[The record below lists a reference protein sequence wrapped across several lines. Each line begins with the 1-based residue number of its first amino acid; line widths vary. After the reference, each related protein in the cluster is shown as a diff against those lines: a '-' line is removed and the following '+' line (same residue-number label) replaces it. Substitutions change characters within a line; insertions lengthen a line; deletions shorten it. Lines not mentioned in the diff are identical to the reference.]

1 MMDSIYLTW
10 VKTVEIPIWCARN
23 TCLSL
28 KKELRFTLIVVFITA
43 FKPNFDKHPLP
54 SGTLAPL
61 GGDLVIPCMVEAAP
75 VPEVT

>member
-1 MMDSIYLTW
+1 M
-10 VKTVEIPIWCARN
+10 N
-23 TCLSL
+23 TSLSL
-28 KKELRFTLIVVFITA
+28 KKDNRFILVSVFITA